1 MHIKIIHKERDLV
14 TQVVRLKRC
23 FIMLHH
29 MYKERMPPTCWSSLA
44 TNRTKGGGPDKV
56 GKGGRKCGTGEHNG
70 RKGVGT
76 QGRRYVRVM
85 MRESE
90 GEEAVHA

>member
-1 MHIKIIHKERDLV
+1 MFRLDDHNSVGRLRRPTRQKVEVERSLV
-14 TQVVRLKRC
+14 G
-23 FIMLHH
+23 
-29 MYKERMPPTCWSSLA
+29 E
-44 TNRTKGGGPDKV
+44 
-56 GKGGRKCGTGEHNG
+56 GGRKCGTGVHNG

-76 QGRRYVRVM
+76 QGRRYTSLM